1 MKNKDMI
8 RKLWVVAE
16 GMEEIK
22 DWATWFYANKPFKDE
37 EWKES
42 ELNYMSAFCVLKG
55 LIAELEADNE

>member
-1 MKNKDMI
+1 MITKDVI
-8 RKLWVVAE
+8 GKLKVVAE

-42 ELNYMSAFCVLKG
+42 ELNYMSAFCVLQG
-55 LIAELEADNE
+55 LIKRLEAEDV